1 MLATTAWQLVAGG
14 LLLVPVALLV
24 EGPLPATLSTSNL
37 VGYGYLT
44 IVGAALA
51 YPLFFMGLRAL
62 SATSVTLLG
71 LLSPVVATALG
82 WLVLDQELTAA
93 QALGGLVVLAAI
105 VAAQTWAP
113 RIARPTRQKTMRI
126 TVFGAAGNVG
136 SRVVSEAVAR
146 GHDVTAV
153 VRKGSRFG
161 ELHTSVTARTGDAGN
176 VEDVAALSAGQD
188 VVIAATRPAPGRE
201 SEFVITTKA
210 LLTGLAD
217 TGVRL
222 LVAGRCGQLD
232 RAGVGR
238 QDVARGTGFPGRTVR
253 HRAGR
258 RRAARRLSGRVRGGL
273 GILEPGRP
281 DGTRRTHRQ
290 VPAGYRRT
298 AGRCRGKLD
307 DLRAAPRGG
316 AAGRGRATGASP
328 DQVHRRVLTSLRLR
342 AVGSLPGMRVLEI
355 WRYPVK
361 SLRGER
367 LDEAMVGAEGVE
379 GDRRYAI
386 FDVGTG
392 FGLTARRAP
401 ELLFAAARLHPD
413 GTAEITLPD
422 GSIAVDDAALSGWLG
437 REVVL
442 RSTEQVTQ
450 RRFENPADFEN
461 EATSQWEPFAG
472 STGAFQDSGNAA
484 VSLLSRPS
492 IRDWEQQR
500 FRANILLD
508 EAGENELVGT
518 CIRLGEAILEVRK
531 QLERCVMTTRP
542 QPGGIAKNL
551 DLLRTIHRELGGCLA
566 IGAVVLEAGRVRT
579 GDALVPH
586 SDLA

>member
-1 MLATTAWQLVAGG
+1 M
-14 LLLVPVALLV
+14 
-24 EGPLPATLSTSNL
+24 
-37 VGYGYLT
+37 
-44 IVGAALA
+44 
-51 YPLFFMGLRAL
+51 
-62 SATSVTLLG
+62 
-71 LLSPVVATALG
+71 
-82 WLVLDQELTAA
+82 
-93 QALGGLVVLAAI
+93 
-105 VAAQTWAP
+105 
-113 RIARPTRQKTMRI
+113 
-126 TVFGAAGNVG
+126 
-136 SRVVSEAVAR
+136 
-146 GHDVTAV
+146 
-153 VRKGSRFG
+153 
-161 ELHTSVTARTGDAGN
+161 
-176 VEDVAALSAGQD
+176 
-188 VVIAATRPAPGRE
+188 
-201 SEFVITTKA
+201 
-210 LLTGLAD
+210 
-217 TGVRL
+217 
-222 LVAGRCGQLD
+222 
-232 RAGVGR
+232 
-238 QDVARGTGFPGRTVR
+238 
-253 HRAGR
+253 
-258 RRAARRLSGRVRGGL
+258 
-273 GILEPGRP
+273 
-281 DGTRRTHRQ
+281 
-290 VPAGYRRT
+290 
-298 AGRCRGKLD
+298 
-307 DLRAAPRGG
+307 
-316 AAGRGRATGASP
+316 
-328 DQVHRRVLTSLRLR
+328 RLR

-492 IRDWEQQR
+492 TRDWEQQR

-551 DLLRTIHRELGGCLA
+551 DVLRTIHRELGGCLA